1 MLAAMKAYVFKEPER
16 GLAGWLVL
24 FAGAAILVLSWPYL
38 GWQWATGTP
47 GILLGLGCMTLG
59 AAELSPRNDVGRII
73 AGCIRVAGYL
83 LFALMAIY
91 VARAILA

>member
-1 MLAAMKAYVFKEPER
+1 MLAAMKRYVFKEPGR
-16 GLAGWLVL
+16 SLTGWLAL
-24 FAGAAILVLSWPYL
+24 FGGAGILLLSLPYL
-38 GWQWATGTP
+38 SWQWATGTP

-73 AGCIRVAGYL
+73 AGCLRVAGCL

-91 VARAILA
+91 VVSAISA